1 MGLGSGSGG
10 KDAYIIKDAH
20 SKANYNMGDARFM
33 AADSAEKPLLVVDGG
48 LTMDPNAFRKTS
60 PITHFTPEELGMNT
74 AGTIF
79 EPDGARGDFS
89 DSTPSSMKDEPPIGA
104 YPVTHDPETASPM
117 DQGLYLHAE
126 GEGMMSSLNKNIIS
140 TVSKYWG
147 ISLLGVGLLGLG
159 YYLGRNRQA

>member
-1 MGLGSGSGG
+1 MSLGSGSGG

-60 PITHFTPEELGMNT
+60 PITHFTPAELGMNT
-74 AGTIF
+74 AGTHF
-79 EPDGARGDFS
+79 DQNGARGDFS

-126 GEGMMSSLNKNIIS
+126 DEGMMNSLNNKIIS
-140 TVSKYWG
+140 TVSQYWG
-147 ISLLGVGLLGLG
+147 ISLVGLGLLGLG
-159 YYLGRNRQA
+159 YYLGHNRQA